1 MRLLQRL
8 GTGQGNTAKIGV
20 KHICPPKLGHHLR
33 GHKKPEHPLAPP
45 PPPPPYVPPTPQPA
59 VLPALTSPGDAKT
72 LAMLAAT
79 RLSYGLRPGE
89 LDRIRHMGF
98 DAWVA
103 EQLAPAQIDDSAA
116 DARLAEIRATQ
127 QSNAQLLDSK
137 TLQAEKRDLARELV
151 NAAVVR
157 AVFSKRQ
164 LAEVMTEFWNDHF
177 NIDIGKSLC
186 LPLKFQDDQ
195 RNRTHALGRFRDLLG
210 NSAHS
215 PAMLYY
221 LDNRSNQAKGP
232 NENYAREIMEL
243 HTLGVN
249 GGYTEQDVK
258 EVARVFTGWTV
269 DAATGEFKF
278 DAARHDN
285 GSKTVLGHSIGPG
298 GAAEGEQVLDILAAH
313 RSTASFIA
321 RKLCRRLVSD
331 SPSNAL
337 VAEVSAVFSASR
349 GDIAAVV
356 HAIVMSADFA
366 ASLGKKLR
374 RPFDL
379 AVAGIRALD
388 ATLEISDLL
397 ARAIDAQCNAMGQ
410 SLFRCQPPTG
420 YPDTAP
426 AWLTASNLLAR
437 WAFVQALAGGRID
450 GVKVNL
456 APLIGAATTPEAI
469 VAALNQALLDGS
481 LPHASRQAIAAWLA
495 GSQAPTLPLTAAV
508 LAQRLPVAVGLM
520 LACPDFQVK

>member
-8 GTGQGNTAKIGV
+8 GAGHGDAKKIG
-20 KHICPPKLGHHLR
+20 KKRTCPPKLDHHLR
-33 GHKKPEHPLAPP
+33 RHKKPKHPLAPP
-45 PPPPPYVPPTPQPA
+45 PPPAPYVPPAPQPA
-59 VLPALTSPGDAKT
+59 VLPTLASPGDAKT

-89 LDRIRHMGF
+89 LDRIGHMGF
-98 DAWVA
+98 EAWVA

-127 QSNAQLLDSK
+127 QTNAQLLDSK
-137 TLQAEKRDLARELV
+137 TIQADKRDLAHELV
-151 NAAVVR
+151 NTAVVR
-157 AVFSKRQ
+157 AVLSKRQ
-164 LAEVMTEFWNDHF
+164 LAEVTTEFWNDHF

-232 NENYAREIMEL
+232 NENYARELMEL

-269 DAATGEFKF
+269 DAASGEFRF

-285 GSKTVLGHSIGPG
+285 GSKTVLGHSIGPA

-313 RSTASFIA
+313 PSTASFIA

-331 SPSNAL
+331 SPSDAL
-337 VAEVSAVFSASR
+337 VAEVSAVFGASQ
-349 GDIAAVV
+349 GSIAAVV

-366 ASLGKKLR
+366 ASSGKKLR

-388 ATLEISDLL
+388 ATVEISDLL
-397 ARAIDAQCNAMGQ
+397 ARAIDGQCSAMGQ

-420 YPDTAP
+420 YPDTAV

-437 WAFVQALAGGRID
+437 WAFAQALAGGRID

-456 APLIGAATTPEAI
+456 APLIGASTTPEAI
-469 VAALNQALLDGS
+469 VAALNQALLNGS
-481 LPHASRQAIAAWLA
+481 LPGTSRQAIAASLA
-495 GSQAPTLPLTAAV
+495 GNQAPTLPLAAAA
-508 LAQRLPVAVGLM
+508 LAQRLPATVGLV